1 MENNPVPCESDVA
14 NATALKN
21 PVGEPYSGTDPKRLW
36 LLRSRPDQVHR
47 RTMRRGPPAEI
58 LAELRFARSLESRQ
72 AGPEGQ
78 YVGPLP
84 GPPPEGE
91 GVGALLRLPLR
102 LASLCL
108 AWLLCMGQFLGA
120 GALLRLPFWLASLC
134 LAPIRHCLARGALL
148 RLPFW
153 LASLCLAPIPHCLAR
168 GALLRSPFWLA
179 SLCLALYA
187 GLLLTEALLRSPLFT
202 RFAWLPRMPQLLLLG
217 ALLRSPLC
225 SPCCAL
231 LQQIYPPG
239 TA

>member
-120 GALLRLPFWLASLC
+120 GALLRLPCSYPALLSARGVASLALLARFALPC
-134 LAPIRHCLARGALL
+134 SLCGAAFDGGVASLAPFYSLRMVASNAAVAFAWGVASLAVVLALL
-148 RLPFW
+148 RVTPADLSTP
-153 LASLCLAPIPHCLAR
+153 
-168 GALLRSPFWLA
+168 LR
-179 SLCLALYA
+179 A
-187 GLLLTEALLRSPLFT
+187 GSTT
-202 RFAWLPRMPQLLLLG
+202 RLG
-217 ALLRSPLC
+217 RC
-225 SPCCAL
+225 GR
-231 LQQIYPPG
+231 PG
-239 TA
+239 R